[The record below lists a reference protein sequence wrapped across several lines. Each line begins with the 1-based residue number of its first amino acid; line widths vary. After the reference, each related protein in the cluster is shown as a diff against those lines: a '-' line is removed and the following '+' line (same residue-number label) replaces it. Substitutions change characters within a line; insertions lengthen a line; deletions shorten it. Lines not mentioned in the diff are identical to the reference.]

1 MARITYYKNSFLAS
15 VISIISSFLGMF
27 GFAMLAVCFLSKDFS
42 DLPEILL
49 TLAIA
54 LVGGAIASSISK
66 NKSNTQWW
74 QEQIIQKNLEGEIK
88 NSVDFCFKVY
98 NANPNQWT
106 LHKIEQL
113 NPNGA
118 AQIRQALAAK
128 Q

>member
-27 GFAMLAVCFLSKDFS
+27 GFAMLAGCFLSKDFS

-54 LVGGAIASSISK
+54 LGGGAIASSISK

-106 LHKIEQL
+106 LQKIEQL

>member
-15 VISIISSFLGMF
+15 VISIISCFLGMF
-27 GFAMLAVCFLSKDFS
+27 GSAMLAICFLSRDFS

-54 LVGGAIASSISK
+54 LGGGAIASSISK

-88 NSVDFCFKVY
+88 NSVDFCFQVY
-98 NANPNQWT
+98 NANPNAWT
-106 LHKIEQL
+106 LQQIENR
-113 NPNGA
+113 NPA
-118 AQIRQALAAK
+118 AAAKIRQALAAK
-128 Q
+128 K

>member
-15 VISIISSFLGMF
+15 VISIISSILGMF
-27 GFAMLAVCFLSKDFS
+27 GGLMIAISILDGDFENMLPALLCLATAVC
-42 DLPEILL
+42 
-49 TLAIA
+49 
-54 LVGGAIASSISK
+54 GGAIASSISK

-106 LHKIEQL
+106 LQKIEQL